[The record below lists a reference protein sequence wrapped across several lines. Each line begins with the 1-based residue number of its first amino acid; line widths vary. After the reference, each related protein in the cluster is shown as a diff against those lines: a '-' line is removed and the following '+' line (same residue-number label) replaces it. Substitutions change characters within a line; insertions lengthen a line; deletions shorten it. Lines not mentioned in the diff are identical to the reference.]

1 MSKRKIILFFS
12 FLALF
17 LLSYLVL
24 NKRITLTQQN
34 KQTYEVSVICRS
46 ENTETWNT
54 MKQGIDQAAKDFNVD
69 VSFITLSSRN
79 NGKEQATLLDREI
92 NNGADAIVIAPVNSN
107 DLSESIK
114 ESMKKVPVIAM
125 QSTVTGLT
133 GLREISCDNTGMG
146 KSLARELNKSDSN
159 ASEVIILKNSM
170 NCSNVSDCA
179 KGIESELKNKRL
191 IYCDVPDD
199 SGQAYHMARKCLSTY
214 RGDTFIALDAETLE
228 AFGQAKK
235 DLKGQSGQA
244 KIYGVGR
251 TNKVVSLLEE
261 KVINAIAVENDYNM
275 GYLCIK
281 SAVSRIHNQD
291 DGNANINYL
300 IVNSTNMYQSESE
313 RMLFPFIR

>member
-1 MSKRKIILFFS
+1 MFFS
-12 FLALF
+12 FMALF
-17 LLSYLVL
+17 LLFYLVL
-24 NKRITLTQQN
+24 NKRITSTQQN

-54 MKQGIDQAAKDFNVD
+54 MKQGIDQAAKDLNVD

-79 NGKEQATLLDREI
+79 NVKEQATLLNREI
-92 NNGADAIVIAPVNSN
+92 NNGADAIIIAPVNSN
-107 DLSESIK
+107 NLNESIK
-114 ESMKKVPVIAM
+114 QSMKKVPVIAM

-133 GLREISCDNTGMG
+133 GLQEISCDNTGMG
-146 KSLARELNKSDSN
+146 KSLAQELKKSDHN
-159 ASEVIILKNSM
+159 GSEVVILKNSM
-170 NCSNVSDCA
+170 NCSNVSDCV
-179 KGIESELKNKRL
+179 KGIEAELKNRRL

-199 SGQAYHMARKCLSTY
+199 SGQAYDMARECLSTH

-228 AFGQAKK
+228 TFGQAKK
-235 DLKGQSGQA
+235 DLKGQSMQT

-261 KVINAIAVENDYNM
+261 RTINAIAVENDYNL

-281 SAVSRIHNQD
+281 SAVNRIHKQD

-313 RMLFPFIR
+313 RMLFPFIK

>member
-1 MSKRKIILFFS
+1 MSKRKVILFFS
-12 FLALF
+12 FLVLF

-24 NKRITLTQQN
+24 NKSIKLTQQN

-46 ENTETWNT
+46 ENTEAWNT
-54 MKQGIDQAAKDFNVD
+54 MKQGIDQAAKDLNVD

-79 NGKEQATLLDREI
+79 NAKEQATFLNREI
-92 NNGADAIVIAPVNSN
+92 NNGADAVVIAPVNSS
-107 DLSESIK
+107 DLNKSIE

-125 QSTVTGLT
+125 QSTITGITGLQK
-133 GLREISCDNTGMG
+133 ISCDNTGMG
-146 KSLARELNKSDSN
+146 KSLAQELKKSDPDG
-159 ASEVIILKNSM
+159 SEVVILKNSM
-170 NCSNVSDCA
+170 DCSNVSDCA
-179 KGIESELKNKRL
+179 RGIEAELKDRKL

-199 SGQAYHMARKCLSTY
+199 SGQAYYMARECLINHSS
-214 RGDTFIALDAETLE
+214 DTFIALDAETLE

-235 DLKGQSGQA
+235 DLKGQSQLT

-261 KVINAIAVENDYNM
+261 KVINAIAVENDYNL

-281 SAVSRIHNQD
+281 SAVNRLHNKD
-291 DGNANINYL
+291 DGSASINYL